1 MDDKKQKD
9 YKKPTLLLLLVAAGA
24 LVTVCAAFSLRQEAA
39 VPAQA
44 GTTQNDMSYYTPKPA
59 ASQESPAAAQPEQ
72 DGPYRVALYEG
83 KVGVFQLGA
92 AEPFLT
98 ADVDVYLLPE
108 EDIALLRKGL
118 TAQRLPAVKSI
129 LEDYEKVT
137 PAPCRGPGRALAG
150 GKLIYFMPFS

>member
-24 LVTVCAAFSLRQEAA
+24 LVTACAAFSLRQEAA

-59 ASQESPAAAQPEQ
+59 ASQESPAAQPEP

-83 KVGVFQLGA
+83 KIGVFQLGDTK
-92 AEPFLT
+92 PFLT

-118 TAQRLPAVKSI
+118 TAQSLTEVKSI
-129 LEDYEKVT
+129 LEDYEEVK
-137 PAPCRGPGRALAG
+137 PAPCRDPGRALAG

>member
-24 LVTVCAAFSLRQEAA
+24 LVTACAAFSLRQEAA

-59 ASQESPAAAQPEQ
+59 ASQESPAAQAEQ

-83 KVGVFQLGA
+83 KIGVFQLGA

-118 TAQRLPAVKSI
+118 TAQSLTEVKSI
-129 LEDYEKVT
+129 LEDYE
-137 PAPCRGPGRALAG
+137 
-150 GKLIYFMPFS
+150 

>member
-24 LVTVCAAFSLRQEAA
+24 LVTACAAFSLRQEAA

-59 ASQESPAAAQPEQ
+59 ASQESPAAQPEQ

-83 KVGVFQLGA
+83 KIGVFQLGDTK
-92 AEPFLT
+92 PFLT

-118 TAQRLPAVKSI
+118 TAQSLTEVKSI
-129 LEDYEKVT
+129 LEDYE
-137 PAPCRGPGRALAG
+137 
-150 GKLIYFMPFS
+150 

>member
-24 LVTVCAAFSLRQEAA
+24 LVTACAAFSLRQEAA

-59 ASQESPAAAQPEQ
+59 ASQESPASAQPEP

-83 KVGVFQLGA
+83 KIGVFQLGDTK
-92 AEPFLT
+92 PFLT

-118 TAQRLPAVKSI
+118 TVQSLTEVKSI
-129 LEDYEKVT
+129 LEDYE
-137 PAPCRGPGRALAG
+137 
-150 GKLIYFMPFS
+150 